1 MRRGG
6 CTERRLR
13 HKMTG
18 QKRGFGPA
26 FLSKQFT
33 AHAPAGPVSRGRRSD
48 AHLWGS
54 ENKTAR
60 GRLPRACPKIYF
72 DWRTRG
78 CSGGAE
84 GDRGMSISAHLNDR
98 AFPLFSESRKCSISL
113 FSRNSERKTAVHFCW
128 NCSSRQSDRH
138 IGQHIVRGVNSSK
151 YRSRPADDIRRRIVE
166 GAVERLDQRGIAG
179 ADHRRVCGEKLLR
192 PHLAIAVVEQA
203 HEK

>member
-13 HKMTG
+13 RKVTG

-26 FLSKQFT
+26 FLSKQF
-33 AHAPAGPVSRGRRSD
+33 HASCACRSCLPRAAERCRISGVRRIKRRAAG
-48 AHLWGS
+48 
-54 ENKTAR
+54 
-60 GRLPRACPKIYF
+60 LPRACPKVYF

-84 GDRGMSISAHLNDR
+84 ADRGASISAHLND
-98 AFPLFSESRKCSISL
+98 
-113 FSRNSERKTAVHFCW
+113 
-128 NCSSRQSDRH
+128 SRQSDRH

-151 YRSRPADDIRRRIVE
+151 YRSRPADDIRRRIIE